1 MNTKLI
7 KITIFLLLVATTIFL
22 GACAHTKEDNE
33 KIIKYLDK
41 RFGKDAYTI
50 KQDKYHPR
58 WFVTLKK
65 YPDIRIYYTVS
76 RNPLSMSSPAIST
89 DFDNLF
95 GERAV
100 KDYEKT
106 NKLAGDKLS
115 YDSSINFVYY
125 TRVKSLEDLRASY
138 DRFMYFVDFV
148 REKYPIIIEEGFL
161 EVRMDIDG
169 IKLKGLA
176 DDDSMIYQDIC
187 QVKKGE
193 LEVKSYQEIYKELS
207 PKIKTHLDNPDGLT
221 VHADIGRSFILGSD
235 TLEDCLYK
243 NLVLKNAR
251 AEDLKS
257 IVLQPGE
264 LSPTYTFKSDSQ
276 YEFTSIDIQAKNLTD
291 STCSLLDA
299 TIVKATIDGGK
310 NIFIDPKWIDLI
322 DDQRREWKD
331 PYEVLKIS
339 PPRTEE
345 EKSEGVRYKN
355 IKILFVKK
363 KYFNDIGRVVL
374 TYQK

>member
-65 YPDIRIYYTVS
+65 YLDINIYYTVS
-76 RNPLSMSSPAIST
+76 RNPLSMSSPTIST
-89 DFDNLF
+89 DFNNLF

-100 KDYEKT
+100 ADYEKT
-106 NKLAGDKLS
+106 NRLAGDKLY
-115 YDSSINFVYY
+115 YDSSIN
-125 TRVKSLEDLRASY
+125 
-138 DRFMYFVDFV
+138 FV

-193 LEVKSYQEIYKELS
+193 LEVKSYQEIYNELS
-207 PKIKTHLDNPDGLT
+207 PKIKTHPDNPDGLT

-235 TLEDCLYK
+235 SLEDCLYK

-251 AEDLKS
+251 AEDLKN

-291 STCSLLDA
+291 SPCSLLDA
-299 TIVKATIDGGK
+299 TIVKAIIDGGK

-339 PPRTEE
+339 PPRTEK